1 MNSIIARALAA
12 LGNDGGG
19 DNGTSTN
26 TREGQQQQ
34 RQQLDADVTLPNA
47 ETQFTIRS
55 LPVLHYGG
63 GSSDAIDA
71 VETATNTTR
80 NSDAEGKKSSIG
92 GPGMSERLNVNDISI
107 NNLNRLPILHH
118 GSDSRGETDIVVTAT
133 STRSSAHFDLDG
145 GGYRE
150 SSVGDSSKREREE
163 GTKFTVG
170 AEENATEPD
179 EIIVRPHNRD
189 ILQCFLSTPFDGSE
203 MLSLHRLKEG
213 IEPVGR
219 KRRRSMAM
227 DQLPI
232 SPQKHFI
239 KKKKGDETGCNSSVS
254 MPVTLNS
261 ADSERRKE
269 QASDPTSITH
279 RVDQD
284 NCLVPPQQPAC
295 SEVASM
301 LMPPAQ
307 QQQQQPYQQPRTV
320 HLSIQPPD
328 NSSQQPA
335 PVGLSSQQQ
344 RQINHQPPADHTTI
358 RQPDNNCLNLH
369 QPAWVGL
376 SLHPSTQQQS
386 HQFQF
391 SRITTPHQPAWSG
404 VLPQPSTQHQPFQPY
419 PRLPIMQQMLPQYYH
434 QGHLLNACGWNQQ
447 QNTYPTHLVHAS
459 NLPHYPQHLAVS
471 APVLGASM
479 QTIGR
484 DHNQAPA
491 SAKMPMPRSMLES
504 RSPSSSQAAIADTGR
519 SKPPTDPFVV
529 VAGKAVKLD
538 NSNRDQIAKLP
549 VAFGYSLADSG
560 VSKALALAATQ
571 NWYESGK
578 LAAAVEFNSKG
589 SRKGVKGPPT
599 DVINGKGNHDTIKN
613 IDSCGGTKPATPE
626 SGRGDAKD
634 KRRIRKQQKQE
645 RLKAKKQRR
654 MEKSE
659 RKRRREENNPSSSNC
674 TPKSTSGTSPD
685 CKIERKRKE
694 EEKNPSSS
702 NSTPESA
709 SGTSPVCKSVK
720 KGKSG
725 NKPSIIKPK
734 SSGASPSG
742 SGAATLIA
750 SSDSPPG
757 LPTGWKMKTFRRMA
771 GKTAGTTDSYWFSPQ
786 LMHRFRSMKGCNLFI
801 GILNEPGIDGNES
814 VAINEFKKRGFR
826 V

>member
-19 DNGTSTN
+19 DSTSTN
-26 TREGQQQQ
+26 TNTSEGQQ
-34 RQQLDADVTLPNA
+34 QQLDADVTLPNA

-63 GSSDAIDA
+63 GSSGVIDA

-92 GPGMSERLNVNDISI
+92 GPGMSDRLNANDVSI
-107 NNLNRLPILHH
+107 NNLHHLPILHH
-118 GSDSRGETDIVVTAT
+118 GSDSRGETDMVDTAT
-133 STRSSAHFDLDG
+133 STRRSAHFDLDG

-150 SSVGDSSKREREE
+150 SSVGDSGIRDIREE
-163 GTKFTVG
+163 GTNSTAV
-170 AEENATEPD
+170 AEENEPD
-179 EIIVRPHNRD
+179 DIIVRPHNRD

-203 MLSLHRLKEG
+203 MLALHRLKEG

-219 KRRRSMAM
+219 KRRRSTAI

-239 KKKKGDETGCNSSVS
+239 KKKKGNEAGFSSSVS
-254 MPVTLNS
+254 MPVTLHS
-261 ADSERRKE
+261 ADSESHKE
-269 QASDPTSITH
+269 QASDHTTITH
-279 RVDQD
+279 RVDQQSD
-284 NCLVPPQQPAC
+284 ICLVS
-295 SEVASM
+295 SE
-301 LMPPAQ
+301 
-307 QQQQQPYQQPRTV
+307 R
-320 HLSIQPPD
+320 
-328 NSSQQPA
+328 PA

-344 RQINHQPPADHTTI
+344 PQLNHQPLADQTTI
-358 RQPDNNCLNLH
+358 RQPDNNCLTLH
-369 QPAWVGL
+369 QPAWGGL

-419 PRLPIMQQMLPQYYH
+419 PRLPIMQPMLPQYYH
-434 QGHLLNACGWNQQ
+434 QGHLLNACGWNQH

-471 APVLGASM
+471 APVFPLGASM
-479 QTIGR
+479 QTSGR

-491 SAKMPMPRSMLES
+491 STKMPMPRSMLES

-538 NSNRDQIAKLP
+538 DSNRDQIAKLP

-578 LAAAVEFNSKG
+578 LAAAVEINSKG
-589 SRKGVKGPPT
+589 SRKGMKGPPT
-599 DVINGKGNHDTIKN
+599 DVINGKEMNNDNCREMNH
-613 IDSCGGTKPATPE
+613 ATPE
-626 SGRGDAKD
+626 SRRGDARKD
-634 KRRIRKQQKQE
+634 KRIIRKQKRKE
-645 RLKAKKQRR
+645 KLKARR
-654 MEKSE
+654 MEKSIE
-659 RKRRREENNPSSSNC
+659 RKRRREENNPSSSNS

-685 CKIERKRKE
+685 CKMERKRKG

-702 NSTPESA
+702 NSTPKSA
-709 SGTSPVCKSVK
+709 SGTSPICKSVK

-725 NKPSIIKPK
+725 NKPSIGKPK

-742 SGAATLIA
+742 SEAAATLIA

-771 GKTAGTTDSYWFSPQ
+771 GKSAGNTDSYWYSPQ
-786 LMHRFRSMKGCNLFI
+786 LMHRFRSMKGCKLFI
-801 GILNEPGIDGNES
+801 EILNEPGIAGDES
-814 VAINEFKKRGFR
+814 VAFNEFKKRGFR
-826 V
+826 L